1 MEAVNDFSRGMQS
14 DVSKLIQAKNTY
26 LEAINFRP
34 FTELG
39 ASNTSLVTIKG
50 NECGVKFPTM
60 NDIFKL
66 KIDIKDNTTFTD
78 TIDFTIIGPWG
89 TDTVTGFTVNSSTNI
104 FTLYQEI
111 IALPNYGTEYT
122 AAYKDDYIMIYQRT
136 TTVDCVDDVSPF
148 TVDISENSAPGTQN
162 TIWYVKPDGTFVNN
176 PIGLGDDTFFIPA
189 AVDPLIPIG
198 YTTILEDVYLFVA
211 EDNPAYTDIYPSGIG
226 IPTNDSYSYPGYI
239 FKLQYDESTSATT
252 LTLVYAAYL
261 NFTKYAAIAPSA
273 AIGRYES
280 QEIQRIYWSDFYNKV
295 KTLNVTDPQVMA
307 INPILTGL
315 NPSVG
320 FDIPIMT
327 NIIAGSLNVGTYE
340 LCYRLK
346 QTLGAIT
353 NYSTVSNMVHL
364 ASPSITD
371 FLNYEGSVPGSNSNK
386 GIRFKISNVDNAY
399 DVIEYIVLFRDSD
412 TDVCKVYSL
421 DEENIPTSGIVT
433 VDVTSLASADEI
445 LLTDFLAIQS
455 SFTHAKT
462 VDTKD
467 NRLFWGNV
475 KTKRG
480 SLPSWDARAF
490 RAKTTDPIGL
500 VNNDD
505 VYLINNGVSTGA
517 ITQAAAE
524 AFPET
529 YDCINE
535 YYDNT
540 GGFGTDACYY
550 KPGAAYVGG
559 SPVLGGAGANI
570 SYEFGTLSISLDDN
584 DTMYNYDAGYNI
596 YSDVPFRNVNGDTR
610 TQTLLSSPNDS
621 PNQTYTLDTFNSMK
635 SPYRSSLLKGF
646 QHEEIYRFAFEALD
660 LEGNPYFSK
669 WIGDIKMPSYGDP
682 NTNPDPTA
690 LAYGVTDFR
699 LSYNGSSPNSNVYA
713 TYGQVLYIKFEVDV
727 TAIKDVISGYR
738 IVRMERDTNANKTI
752 LGCGLITPTYAENA
766 VSNDVFLPSCW
777 RYVNRT
783 IPTILNPANQGK
795 PWNPSPS
802 QDVWE
807 TLTIDAATHG
817 SMDPKARTTKT
828 FDCFDFFVNNGF
840 SAATG
845 DKMLI
850 RSKQTSKNYVDA
862 LAGNSMGYRWWD
874 YSNGNGADWYNI
886 GGPPRT
892 MNALKPLVESVF
904 PLFGPGAYGIDAY
917 NFNTGLGAT
926 VNHQTGYDSDQMP
939 YYIHKYMDNNIF
951 GTFATV
957 SASGTYNVTIDEA
970 QWVEAGINE
979 TAAFGTGAVYC
990 NYGRTYGTGGQ
1001 KTINPCIGHSTL
1013 AMSIALNETAAP
1025 FSCDPSTDAG
1035 KLLALYYRPNTNQYG
1050 GNTYASRAGNTY
1062 IACGSYIPIK
1072 RNGLV
1077 LTNNLSLTID
1087 TLGGDIQL
1095 GYWDMQKASK
1105 DVSNGSASGP
1115 IFEYYGHGAA
1125 IDTQYAGGLG
1135 VTPLQAEATVSV
1147 TLMFPCTNIANSEMR
1162 FGAHINRNL
1171 TSNVYI
1177 QPDTNTYA
1185 NYHSNES
1192 NVVKYFSEPLDFV
1205 ESDKWINRVHYS
1217 EVKYNNETKD
1227 SWQVYKTNNFY
1238 DVEGNYGSINA
1249 LVAFKENLYYIQERG
1264 FGILYVNP
1272 MTAVTSDNN
1281 IPVVLG
1287 LGATIQRHNYIKLDV
1302 GTMHQWSVFRS
1313 PDNISFIDSR
1323 HKTQYMFNGQSLQ
1336 PVSDLKGQRNF
1347 FIKRFHPDIILR
1359 DNPIIGKGV
1368 HTTYDFYHKEF
1379 LTTFNNEHD
1388 PADVSY
1394 EQYTIAYSEAIDA
1407 YSSLYT
1413 CVPKTYF
1420 NNNRYIFSF
1429 DNTESIYVHNVGY
1442 YGTFYEVENPS
1453 YLKVLVNDNPKYTKV
1468 FDNLILTTE
1477 SIDDQIEWIDEVITP
1492 SSNTQVYSDN
1502 INMLTDTFN
1511 ELRCYTDAYNTDW
1524 TALVLDF
1531 NLKKKE
1537 QSWFTPVPR
1546 NKVEYDTLTPSTS
1559 SIFDPAVLTKLDFGE
1574 RLRDKYMVVDLKYN
1588 NADNRRFI
1596 VHNLRTMYR
1605 PSAR

>member
-66 KIDIKDNTTFTD
+66 KIDIKDGTTFTD

-104 FTLYQEI
+104 FTLYQKI

-315 NPSVG
+315 TPSVN

-490 RAKTTDPIGL
+490 RAFTPNAASTDIK
-500 VNNDD
+500 
-505 VYLINNGVSTGA
+505 LIHNGVSTSYTLNGA
-517 ITQAAAE
+517 IAT
-524 AFPET
+524 PET
-529 YDCINE
+529 NDSINE
-535 YYDNT
+535 YYDNV
-540 GGFGTDACYY
+540 GAFGVDACYY
-550 KPGAAYVGG
+550 VPNDASGK
-559 SPVLGGAGANI
+559 LGGKGAHI
-570 SYEFGTLSISLDDN
+570 SYEFGTISTQLDN
-584 DTMYNYDAGYNI
+584 RIGQYNNAGGVTNYNI
-596 YSDVPFRNVNGDTR
+596 YTSVPFRWTDGR
-610 TQTLLSSPNDS
+610 TNLINLLNSNLTMAAQVPATDS
-621 PNQTYTLDTFNSMK
+621 TNQVYIQDSLNCLK
-635 SPYRSSLLKGF
+635 SPYRSTILRGY
-646 QHEEIYRFAFEALD
+646 QHEEIYRFAFQAYD
-660 LEGNPYFSK
+660 LEGNPYFPK
-669 WIGDIKMPSYGDP
+669 WIADIKMPSYGDP
-682 NTNPDPTA
+682 NPNPDSVA
-690 LAYGVTDFR
+690 SAAGINDFR
-699 LSYNGSSPNSNVYA
+699 LSFSYNTVSPGPNSS
-713 TYGQVLYIKFEVDV
+713 TDTWGQTLYIKFNVDV
-727 TAIKDVISGYR
+727 TGLEDIISGYR
-738 IVRMERDTNANKTI
+738 IVRMERDTDANKTI
-752 LGCGLITPTYAENA
+752 LGCGMISPTY
-766 VSNDVFLPSCW
+766 SDVMTSGTDMYLPGNFNT
-777 RYVNRT
+777 VNT
-783 IPTILNPANQGK
+783 LFPPTLTAGYR
-795 PWNPSPS
+795 WNPWPS

-807 TLTIDAATHG
+807 TFSIQPLSNG
-817 SMDPKARTTKT
+817 SYPDMARVKM
-828 FDCFDFFVNNGF
+828 FDCFDFFANG
-840 SAATG
+840 SQGYSSG
-845 DKMLI
+845 DRLFI
-850 RSKQTSKNYVDA
+850 RSRLISKNYIDA
-862 LAGNSMGYRWWD
+862 LNIKDFGYRWFN
-874 YSNGNGADWYNI
+874 YPNETADWWWRLSSVVGTKPA
-886 GGPPRT
+886 GGLAP
-892 MNALKPLVESVF
+892 
-904 PLFGPGAYGIDAY
+904 GPGALTGVTLKQQSGLDTDEMAYYLHMYIDDSSYGG
-917 NFNTGLGAT
+917 FL
-926 VNHQTGYDSDQMP
+926 P
-939 YYIHKYMDNNIF
+939 
-951 GTFATV
+951 FATV
-957 SASGTYNVTIDEA
+957 SASANYNKTLQNGAWCEGGNSSI
-970 QWVEAGINE
+970 
-979 TAAFGTGAVYC
+979 TGLSGFNFY
-990 NYGRTYGTGGQ
+990 NYGRTYGAATSG
-1001 KTINPCIGHSTL
+1001 NPCWGHPTL
-1013 AMSIALNETAAP
+1013 VTVLDAPDALYEWNAPYNCTAAGN
-1025 FSCDPSTDAG
+1025 AG
-1035 KLLALYYRPNTNQYG
+1035 KLLALYYRPNINQYG
-1050 GNTYASRAGNTY
+1050 GNTYASRAGNEY
-1062 IACGSYIPIK
+1062 IVAGSYIPI
-1072 RNGLV
+1072 RR
-1077 LTNNLSLTID
+1077 NNLILNNNINIDID
-1087 TLGGDIQL
+1087 TLGGDVYL
-1095 GYWDMQKASK
+1095 NYWDIQKASK
-1105 DVSNGSASGP
+1105 HVSDGTGSGP
-1115 IFEYYGHGAA
+1115 TFRHYTYDNTLDPNYPGNLA
-1125 IDTQYAGGLG
+1125 G
-1135 VTPLQAEATVSV
+1135 VTAASEATLSI
-1147 TLMFPCTNIANSEMR
+1147 THMFPCTNVANQEMR
-1162 FGAHINRNL
+1162 FGSHINKDL
-1171 TSNVYI
+1171 VSNVYYL
-1177 QPDTNTYA
+1177 PDTNTYA
-1185 NYHSNES
+1185 TYHSNES

-1323 HKTQYMFNGQSLQ
+1323 HKTQYMFNGQSLE

-1347 FIKRFHPDIILR
+1347 FIKRFHPNIILR

-1379 LTTFNNEHD
+1379 LTTFNNDGQD
-1388 PADVSY
+1388 PALSEY
-1394 EQYTIAYSEAIDA
+1394 EKYSIVFSEAIDA

-1413 CVPKTYF
+1413 CTPKTYF

-1429 DNTESIYVHNVGY
+1429 NDDDSIYVHNVGY
-1442 YGTFYEVENPS
+1442 YGTFYEVENPA
-1453 YLKVLVNDNPKYTKV
+1453 YIKVLVNDNPKYTKV
-1468 FDNLILTTE
+1468 FDNLILATE
-1477 SIDDQIEWIDEVITP
+1477 SIDDQVEWIDEIITP
-1492 SSNTQVYSDN
+1492 SSNTQAYSDN

-1524 TALVLDF
+1524 TTLTL
-1531 NLKKKE
+1531 NTNIKKKE

-1546 NKVEYDTLTPSTS
+1546 NKVEYNTLTPSTS
-1559 SIFDPAVLTKLDFGE
+1559 SIFDPAVLTKTDFGE
-1574 RLRDKYMVVDLKYN
+1574 RLRDKYMVVDLRYN
-1588 NADNRRFI
+1588 NADNYRFI
-1596 VHNLRTMYR
+1596 VHNLRTLYR
-1605 PSAR
+1605 PSSR